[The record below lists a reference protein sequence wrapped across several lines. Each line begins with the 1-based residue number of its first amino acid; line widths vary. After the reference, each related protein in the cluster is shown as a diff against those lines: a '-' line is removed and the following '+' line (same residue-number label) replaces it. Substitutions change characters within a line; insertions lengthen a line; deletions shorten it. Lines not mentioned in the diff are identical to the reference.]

1 MLKFSSFLSEGNL
14 TFGEITR
21 DDRAFRLE
29 LFLRKYKGNEP
40 FELSAGGTVV
50 LKYNAEIEKAL
61 KAKDSRTAN
70 SIGLEDNAGNKI
82 SFGKLAKTKEFGGGR
97 GSGGGSDNTKAT
109 ESAQCVYLQAVWDD
123 PTTQFTPEAIQNAYA
138 KVHVDATADE
148 VMLRDEKWIASS
160 IDVARTLYK
169 VLKKQGTYSFHRG
182 SPWVTALENK
192 FKELNRA
199 EKLFQDVNKWTPA
212 DIWMVKSGKEGAY
225 DIEGAGSIK
234 ALNQELL
241 KAYAARDI
249 LGISLKK
256 AASGKPR
263 ISQVNYK
270 KPFKPPV
277 FRTVS
282 YNKRGDFFKSK
293 DGYLMGNGGIEI
305 QFRTFPTFQCEIIG
319 KKAKHGKV
327 SQGGIDAAL
336 YATTRNRLEVRK
348 TIEAEIRSDREA
360 FLDKFY
366 GFYTGAIDNP
376 VDRQTFGTKLKNK
389 DSNWLVSKYYVTTMF
404 TMVKGKEQQLMTM
417 LYRVAKSE
425 SADSAVHL
433 KVM

>member
-61 KAKDSRTAN
+61 KAKDSKTAN

-148 VMLRDEKWIASS
+148 VMLRDEKWISSS

-182 SPWVTALENK
+182 SPW
-192 FKELNRA
+192 
-199 EKLFQDVNKWTPA
+199 
-212 DIWMVKSGKEGAY
+212 
-225 DIEGAGSIK
+225 
-234 ALNQELL
+234 
-241 KAYAARDI
+241 
-249 LGISLKK
+249 
-256 AASGKPR
+256 
-263 ISQVNYK
+263 
-270 KPFKPPV
+270 
-277 FRTVS
+277 
-282 YNKRGDFFKSK
+282 
-293 DGYLMGNGGIEI
+293 
-305 QFRTFPTFQCEIIG
+305 
-319 KKAKHGKV
+319 
-327 SQGGIDAAL
+327 
-336 YATTRNRLEVRK
+336 
-348 TIEAEIRSDREA
+348 
-360 FLDKFY
+360 
-366 GFYTGAIDNP
+366 
-376 VDRQTFGTKLKNK
+376 
-389 DSNWLVSKYYVTTMF
+389 
-404 TMVKGKEQQLMTM
+404 
-417 LYRVAKSE
+417 
-425 SADSAVHL
+425 
-433 KVM
+433 